1 MTSVSGVDNILSQI
15 RAMRQN
21 TPGIGS
27 VPAPGIAGVDPSQAA
42 VRPSGFADM
51 LKQGIDSVNNV
62 QQSAAANTAAYER
75 GDREMSLTQVMVSL
89 QKSDVSFKAAVEV
102 RNKMID
108 AYHEVMRMSV

>member
-27 VPAPGIAGVDPSQAA
+27 VPAPGVGSVHPSQGGVQPA
-42 VRPSGFADM
+42 GFGDM
-51 LKQGIDSVNNV
+51 LKQGIESVNKL
-62 QQSAAANTAAYER
+62 QQTSASNTASYVR
-75 GDREMSLTQVMVSL
+75 GDSEMSLTQVMVSQ

-108 AYHEVMRMSV
+108 AYQEVMRMSV